1 MAAAVKQVNAH
12 AETMG
17 SQAALFMN
25 INAAKGL
32 HEVMKTNLGPR
43 GTIKMLVGG
52 AGGES
57 SNRKKERKKEE
68 TLENSVLLFLLHSY
82 EHFLPLEE
90 RDRHQIFEKV
100 ISRDGNALKD
110 THKLTRE
117 KKKKKLKRSPSRIKR
132 ERERRRRSLKTLYP
146 TSLSLS
152 LSFKLFSF
160 LRKRKRRLI

>member
-110 THKLTRE
+110 THKLTR
-117 KKKKKLKRSPSRIKR
+117 KKKKKKPKRSPSRIKR
-132 ERERRRRSLKTLYP
+132 EREEEEEA
-146 TSLSLS
+146 
-152 LSFKLFSF
+152 
-160 LRKRKRRLI
+160 

>member
-110 THKLTRE
+110 THKLTRKKEEKKTEAITVKNKKRERE
-117 KKKKKLKRSPSRIKR
+117 KKKKLEDLIS
-132 ERERRRRSLKTLYP
+132 YF
-146 TSLSLS
+146 SLSLS
-152 LSFKLFSF
+152 LSNFSPF
-160 LRKRKRRLI
+160 FVKEKGG